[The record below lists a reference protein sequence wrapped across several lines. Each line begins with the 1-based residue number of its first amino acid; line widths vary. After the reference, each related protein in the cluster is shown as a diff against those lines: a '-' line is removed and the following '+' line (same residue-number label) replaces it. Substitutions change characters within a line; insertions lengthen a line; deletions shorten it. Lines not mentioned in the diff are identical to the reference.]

1 MQALLATTTIEQA
14 HLGENL
20 TQVKR
25 SSVRYIPNCIYPGGA
40 DFVAGGPLQSRSLGG
55 STNYST
61 GVIFLNIITDL
72 IGSHRRL
79 ESKRQGNEIHCR
91 APHLGFFQIGQM

>member
-1 MQALLATTTIEQA
+1 M
-14 HLGENL
+14 
-20 TQVKR
+20 
-25 SSVRYIPNCIYPGGA
+25 
-40 DFVAGGPLQSRSLGG
+40 AGGPLQSRSLGG

-79 ESKRQGNEIHCR
+79 ESKRRGNEIHCR
-91 APHLGFFQIGQM
+91 APHLGFFRLVKCERGAEIYQVISDFIKLSGRGGYAS

>member
-1 MQALLATTTIEQA
+1 M
-14 HLGENL
+14 
-20 TQVKR
+20 V
-25 SSVRYIPNCIYPGGA
+25 
-40 DFVAGGPLQSRSLGG
+40 GGPLQSRSLGG

-79 ESKRQGNEIHCR
+79 ESKRRGNKIHCR
-91 APHLGFFQIGQM
+91 TPHLGFSDWSNVKEEQRYKHGIVDWEGSEAKHS